1 MPAIQSKEEI
11 LRLVQ
16 ELPDGASLD
25 DVIERLILIR
35 KVNVGLTQEGQG
47 IPQSAAEAEFRKPRS
62 ERSWNRG

>member
-16 ELPDGASLD
+16 ELPDEASLD
-25 DVIERLILIR
+25 DVIERLILVR
-35 KVNVGLTQEGQG
+35 KVNAGLAQEGQG
-47 IPQSAAEAEFRKPRS
+47 VPQSVAEAEFRKPRS